1 MNLDARHSRINDTH
15 RFPSFTMDLYTTSF
29 SYPRPTPHAL
39 RSSSSPLA
47 PSALNLPGSAS
58 VSSVPLPNV
67 TSSTTPSKKTSS
79 STPLTTAAQVEK
91 DWDAVQKLALD
102 ITSREGCLVT
112 VTKEET
118 NTDLGAA
125 LPTTSTG
132 SAEDEIVADTTV
144 WNFHLSGGVQSV
156 MAARG
161 AILREI
167 PRDNRTV
174 LKVARTDMLES
185 PLATVSPL
193 KPDVKKRLDD
203 IAADSKAL
211 ITVLNLATTGNG
223 GVGGI
228 VLATA
233 DGSAIPSSPAAG
245 SSTEATTQTITEDGS
260 APPTVDEAATSEAI
274 IESTSVKP
282 TETQDPAAGPTS
294 GQVTYGLETERMCE
308 LVITGPI
315 ESVEIAKVRLLVM
328 LDELVNR
335 PPLHVLTPVRLAFRG
350 MRHRLQAPRYY
361 RVTQTIRHSIHS
373 GRDRHK
379 YLLPYSSCRRTQ
391 PSAARSIAGRIPQSR
406 YGTDQCPTDR
416 YRAHADDWQHT
427 GDARYKRHESDGRYE
442 RYVRHERYA
451 RAHGQPY
458 RNGYGQHDRHR
469 IHPRT
474 ATPAPTTSAAT
485 PPPAQS

>member
-1 MNLDARHSRINDTH
+1 
-15 RFPSFTMDLYTTSF
+15 
-29 SYPRPTPHAL
+29 
-39 RSSSSPLA
+39 
-47 PSALNLPGSAS
+47 
-58 VSSVPLPNV
+58 
-67 TSSTTPSKKTSS
+67 
-79 STPLTTAAQVEK
+79 LTTAAQVEK

-112 VTKEET
+112 VTREET

-185 PLATVSPL
+185 PLAIVSPL

-233 DGSAIPSSPAAG
+233 DGSAISSSPAAG
-245 SSTEATTQTITEDGS
+245 SSTEATTQTITEAGS
-260 APPTVDEAATSEAI
+260 APPIVDETATSGA
-274 IESTSVKP
+274 
-282 TETQDPAAGPTS
+282 
-294 GQVTYGLETERMCE
+294 
-308 LVITGPI
+308 
-315 ESVEIAKVRLLVM
+315 
-328 LDELVNR
+328 
-335 PPLHVLTPVRLAFRG
+335 
-350 MRHRLQAPRYY
+350 
-361 RVTQTIRHSIHS
+361 TI
-373 GRDRHK
+373 
-379 YLLPYSSCRRTQ
+379 
-391 PSAARSIAGRIPQSR
+391 
-406 YGTDQCPTDR
+406 
-416 YRAHADDWQHT
+416 
-427 GDARYKRHESDGRYE
+427 
-442 RYVRHERYA
+442 
-451 RAHGQPY
+451 
-458 RNGYGQHDRHR
+458 
-469 IHPRT
+469 
-474 ATPAPTTSAAT
+474 
-485 PPPAQS
+485 